1 MYLCLNQ
8 LTILI
13 LENLIGM
20 ENDIKIQFAI
30 GILTLIIL
38 YPVMLLLTKTRASV
52 LVGNFKKK

>member
-30 GILTLIIL
+30 GILTLIISSN
-38 YPVMLLLTKTRASV
+38 ASA
-52 LVGNFKKK
+52 NKNKS